1 MSHPEDSSSDEL
13 SWGEVTFPVS
23 SKSVKMV
30 QAAITMIA
38 ASTNQLFFFLLCSIG
53 YNALSSAKIH
63 NFALITKIFHFSL
76 FTFHFLLYLCTRLN
90 TKAATMAQLVEQR
103 IRNAWV
109 RGSSPRSGSQKAC
122 REFCW
127 RALFFCRIAFWLTFF
142 LCLLILVA
150 THVIC

>member
-1 MSHPEDSSSDEL
+1 MLSLPPHDTGPYDGDKPIPYYICPIANPRQTSCERYLPSHR
-13 SWGEVTFPVS
+13 GRCKFS
-23 SKSVKMV
+23 SKSAK
-30 QAAITMIA
+30 TMQA
-38 ASTNQLFFFLLCSIG
+38 ASTMSAASTIQIVFFLVCSIG

-109 RGSSPRSGSQKAC
+109 RGSSPRSGSQKAF
-122 REFCW
+122 REFC
-127 RALFFCRIAFWLTFF
+127 
-142 LCLLILVA
+142 
-150 THVIC
+150 